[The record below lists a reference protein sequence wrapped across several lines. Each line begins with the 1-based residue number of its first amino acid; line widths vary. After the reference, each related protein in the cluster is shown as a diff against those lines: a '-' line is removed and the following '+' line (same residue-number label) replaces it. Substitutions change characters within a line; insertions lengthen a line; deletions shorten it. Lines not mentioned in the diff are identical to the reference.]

1 MNPFFGGAIGWSLL
15 VSRGGGGGGL
25 VSLSLVTF
33 ATFVV
38 VIVVGSEALF
48 LAIALLCSASL
59 SVFAVNFVNVEEII
73 RVVALLFSLWC
84 H

>member
-25 VSLSLVTF
+25 VSLSLVTI
-33 ATFVV
+33 ASFVV
-38 VIVVGSEALF
+38 FIVVGSEALF
-48 LAIALLCSASL
+48 LAIALLCSL

>member
-15 VSRGGGGGGL
+15 VSRGGGGL
-25 VSLSLVTF
+25 VSLSLVTIASF
-33 ATFVV
+33 V

-48 LAIALLCSASL
+48 LAIALLCSL

-73 RVVALLFSLWC
+73 RVGALLFSLWC